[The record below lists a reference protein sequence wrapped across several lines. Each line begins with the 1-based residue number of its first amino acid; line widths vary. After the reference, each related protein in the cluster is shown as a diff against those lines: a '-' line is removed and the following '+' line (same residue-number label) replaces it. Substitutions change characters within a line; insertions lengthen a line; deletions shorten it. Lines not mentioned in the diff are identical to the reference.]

1 MKIVIGRYRED
12 LSWALPYREHIIIY
26 NKGEQLV
33 NQFSDQRFVPNV
45 GRETHTYYQYIV
57 DHYDCLDN
65 FTIFLQ
71 GNPFDHS
78 PDIIYQL
85 NHYLSQQETLQL
97 NFGFL
102 SRAIIQ
108 THLSGCAFHGGLPM
122 REVYQKIFGVAREH
136 MTFRFVS
143 ERELSSSFRKKPSSD
158 APKVFIKI
166 LYLYSITVWHPSKPG
181 LLKDFM
187 NSSFVIFHEPNTSSC
202 HLFFVRIPY
211 LQYNSKISFHTN
223 ANLND

>member
-26 NKGEQLV
+26 NKGEQQV
-33 NQFSDQRFVPNV
+33 DQFSDQRFVPNV

-78 PDIIYQL
+78 PNIIHQL
-85 NHYLSQQETLQL
+85 NHYLSQQEILQL
-97 NFGFL
+97 NFDFL
-102 SRAIIQ
+102 SRTILH
-108 THLSGCAFHGGLPM
+108 THLSGCPFHIGLPM

-136 MTFRFVS
+136 MTFRFGAGAQFIVS
-143 ERELSSSFRKKPSSD
+143 KETILRRPKSFYQNIVSLVDYSVAPIETWTIER
-158 APKVFIKI
+158 
-166 LYLYSITVWHPSKPG
+166 
-181 LLKDFM
+181 
-187 NSSFVIFHEPNTSSC
+187 FHELIFSHFP
-202 HLFFVRIPY
+202 
-211 LQYNSKISFHTN
+211 
-223 ANLND
+223 